1 MGHSREESGSCR
13 GPREQERPGRGW
25 RPTQEDKLLS
35 ELLSGATPAT
45 SASLHEGAAPG
56 PAPSEQ
62 PVSLT
67 PPDAPATL
75 RGAGTAGPSPGAPWS
90 RRVQPTQPAARLL
103 SRADGGTQRRPPVAR
118 CREESRE
125 ETRAGDLGVNGDGHR
140 GGGGSAP
147 RLLEGA
153 PRPLSTATRA
163 PSRQVLTSRG
173 LEVRVP
179 PRRSGPKNREGR
191 LSKPRGRTG
200 APGRG
205 PLARSPMGIR
215 AAKTP
220 RGRGRRSLPRAAM
233 GPSGSRGD
241 TEGGGESLSWATA
254 SPPCRGSGTN

>member
-45 SASLHEGAAPG
+45 SASLREGAAPG

-90 RRVQPTQPAARLL
+90 RRVQPTQLAARLL
-103 SRADGGTQRRPPVAR
+103 SRADGGTQRRPPAAR
-118 CREESRE
+118 CWEESRE

-200 APGRG
+200 APGEGAAG
-205 PLARSPMGIR
+205 PQ
-215 AAKTP
+215 P
-220 RGRGRRSLPRAAM
+220 RGDQSGKDPEGVRATLPPPSCDGALGEQRRH
-233 GPSGSRGD
+233 
-241 TEGGGESLSWATA
+241 
-254 SPPCRGSGTN
+254 